1 MQTSNLITGERP
13 IVTGEVSER
22 AAEPIKSIVF
32 VVHDDD
38 ALELR
43 LQAALSLARA
53 CSAHLQLLHV
63 VPVEAYTVVDTYG
76 GAFASGEIVDV
87 LTKEARKLQQKLEKH
102 LEIEDVSW
110 SYEVTL
116 STTVP
121 ALLRGVAL
129 ADMVFIGRSPPY
141 HEIYRTGPGLIADL
155 VCGSRPPICVPGDG
169 TDNFNPFGNTII
181 AWNGSVEAANA
192 VRSTIGLLRMAAEVR
207 VLSLEEKM
215 NPLIGEA
222 ELLNYLSRHGVH
234 ADLDKH
240 KSSDVGAD
248 LLKLS
253 SRFGAEYI
261 VMGGYSHSRA
271 GEYLFGGVTREFL
284 KACPITLVLGH

>member
-1 MQTSNLITGERP
+1 MQTSNILTAERST
-13 IVTGEVSER
+13 VANRVDER

-32 VVHDDD
+32 VVHDDEG
-38 ALELR
+38 LQRR

-102 LEIEDVSW
+102 LEVEDVSW
-110 SYEVTL
+110 GYEVTL
-116 STTVP
+116 STMVP

-141 HEIYRTGPGLIADL
+141 HEATRTGPGLVADL
-155 VCGSRPPICVPGDG
+155 ICGGRAPICVPGDRA
-169 TDNFNPFGNTII
+169 DNFDPFGKAMI

-192 VRSTIGLLRMAAEVR
+192 VRSVIGLLRMASEVR
-207 VLSLEEKM
+207 VLSFKEKM
-215 NPLIGEA
+215 DPIIEEA

-234 ADLDKH
+234 AELDKH
-240 KSSDVGAD
+240 KSSDVSAD
-248 LLKLS
+248 LIRLS

-284 KACPITLVLGH
+284 KGCPITLVLSH